1 MPAENQALTAGDR
14 PHAIDQPG
22 GAYAASPQASEA
34 GPANGR
40 SVTGHEQGDRS
51 AAGTIAHNGQTNS
64 RRSFL
69 KHTTLGGIALGAASA
84 LLPIEEVV
92 AQSTQKVS
100 RFSAPSDLKITDM
113 RYCVT
118 TVLGRTAI
126 IRIDTNQ
133 GIYGLGEVRDGAD
146 ERYALML
153 KSRLLGENPC
163 NVEML
168 FKKIRQFGGQSRQAG
183 GVCGVEMALW
193 DLCGKAY
200 NVPAWQLLGG
210 RYRDKVRLYADTPE
224 ADSPEEQKRLIQYR
238 LKDQGYTW
246 LKMDISINELK
257 DKPGTLVNADAWR
270 NAQGNL
276 AQWGDMRNA
285 MSYANTLHP
294 MTQIQITDKGLEELA
309 RIVENVRGMVGYD
322 TPISSDHYGH
332 FDLNNGIRLGRA
344 LEKYRL
350 AWLEDIVSWELTDQ
364 WKTLSDALETPCLT
378 GEDIYLLKHFKP
390 LIDKRA
396 VDIVHPDLASSGGL
410 LETKRIGDYA
420 EENGIAMAMHQA
432 GTPISFMASVHCA
445 AATQNFLSL
454 EHHSIDLSWWEDL
467 VKTTDGRKLI
477 TKGFANLPLSAPG
490 LGIELNDE
498 VVKQHLH
505 ANDKSYFAPTPQW
518 NDVRS
523 HDRIW
528 S

>member
-1 MPAENQALTAGDR
+1 MFPSAKSDSSTNNDPAESTT
-14 PHAIDQPG
+14 DQ
-22 GAYAASPQASEA
+22 
-34 GPANGR
+34 NG
-40 SVTGHEQGDRS
+40 
-51 AAGTIAHNGQTNS
+51 

-69 KHTTLGGIALGAASA
+69 KQAALGGISLGGAF
-84 LLPIEEVV
+84 LLSPVEDLV
-92 AQSTQKVS
+92 AQSTQNVK
-100 RFSAPSDLKITDM
+100 RYSAPSDLKITDM

-118 TVLGRTAI
+118 SVLGRTAI

-146 ERYALML
+146 ERYALFL
-153 KSRLLGENPC
+153 KSRILGENPC
-163 NVEML
+163 NVEMI
-168 FKKIRQFGGQSRQAG
+168 FKKIRQFGGQARQAG
-183 GVCGVEMALW
+183 CVCAVEMALW
-193 DLCGKAY
+193 DICGKAY

-210 RYRDKVRLYADTPE
+210 RYRDKIRLYADTPE
-224 ADSPEEQKRLIQYR
+224 ANTPEEQKKLIDYR
-238 LKDQGYTW
+238 INEQGYSW
-246 LKMDISINELK
+246 LKMDVSINELK
-257 DKPGTLVNADAWR
+257 NVKGGLVNDKFWQNSA
-270 NAQGNL
+270 GNL
-276 AQWGDMRNA
+276 AQWGDLNNP
-285 MSYANTLHP
+285 MSYGNTLHP
-294 MTQIQITDKGLEELA
+294 FTQIQITEKGLEVLA
-309 RIVENVRGMVGYD
+309 KTVEDVRNMVGYQV
-322 TPISSDHYGH
+322 PISTDHYGH
-332 FDLNNGIRLGRA
+332 FDMNNGIRLGRA

-364 WKTLSDALETPCLT
+364 WKTMSDALETPCLT

-445 AATQNFLSL
+445 AATQNFLAL
-454 EHHSIDLSWWEDL
+454 EHHSIDLPWWENL
-467 VKTTDGRKLI
+467 VKTTDGRQLI

-505 ANDKSYFAPTPQW
+505 ATDKSYFAPTPDW
-518 NDVRS
+518 DAKRS
-523 HDRIW
+523 HDRIF